1 MTKQEERNTL
11 KKIADLIASAGDDSY
26 IGRAFAGCVEV
37 AQNNID
43 NDWFCSMQ
51 QQCESYEDQIV
62 TLKESI
68 KKNAPAID
76 ALNKKVIEKDEEI
89 AALKR
94 QLKVEQHKQIP
105 VDLYRALWL
114 EVDGIERQAKEEIA
128 KTAEILALYAA
139 EPQDIAVQNGLQ
151 RLAAAHEKRDR
162 AAKLLEQL
170 EKYEPKNI

>member
-11 KKIADLIASAGDDSY
+11 KK
-26 IGRAFAGCVEV
+26 
-37 AQNNID
+37 
-43 NDWFCSMQ
+43 
-51 QQCESYEDQIV
+51 
-62 TLKESI
+62 
-68 KKNAPAID
+68 
-76 ALNKKVIEKDEEI
+76 I